1 MRVLAI
7 WTLYLLAASAVGV
20 AAVAVAAPAVSAVAV
35 LTALPVMDVSASVA
49 RLGELYTPPS
59 TMLAL
64 LTVPPAEVTTAA
76 QLTSGKSMAFLK
88 ANFR

>member
-1 MRVLAI
+1 
-7 WTLYLLAASAVGV
+7 
-20 AAVAVAAPAVSAVAV
+20 
-35 LTALPVMDVSASVA
+35 
-49 RLGELYTPPS
+49 
-59 TMLAL
+59 MLAL